1 MIINSLFIIGGIELK
16 EEKETM
22 PIGFSMSLAQDK
34 EAMQHFAL
42 LDKVTQNE
50 ILNYIKQSPEGMA
63 KERIV
68 DIVHKLHHQMIG

>member
-1 MIINSLFIIGGIELK
+1 
-16 EEKETM
+16 
-22 PIGFSMSLAQDK
+22 MSLAQDR

-63 KERIV
+63 KEF
-68 DIVHKLHHQMIG
+68 